1 MPVIVPG
8 MMETAKQITA
18 TTAAWALRL
27 LTALFL
33 TMVGTGEGKVYYS
46 CGAIVDSAERG
57 LILSPGFPNN
67 YYPNM
72 HCVWQFFVPTGSRL
86 LIEIFDFDVF
96 QKPGDGGTL
105 SDRNSFRLKLIKNYP
120 SYKETSEVSYSSTTR
135 EPHKEGSLTRLS
147 SDLFIDWYSKNFSG
161 YFTDAPLTDSQKN
174 GDEKDTIQEQF
185 APPQEV
191 PLKLST
197 DEESVARADPVHN
210 YPTVTHTDSSN
221 YPNGTLD
228 VNNLP
233 AYVPPSRKVDESY
246 ENYFNHQPQ
255 IMENPTPAASVFQ
268 VETSPTQ
275 PPAVDVC
282 PNDVLYISDLITFS
296 SRFCGTNSPLN
307 KTMIFG
313 SSVKMVEVIME
324 LITTTGRGRGFVL
337 LFEYRNETH
346 VNIESLVK
354 PGDGE
359 SMVLLAVVGA
369 AMFFTAVILVA
380 LCMTVRQ
387 KMCPKRSTPC
397 PPCDIENG
405 IQNSG
410 VEINELQ
417 LVMVPPSQ
425 ASAENE
431 NNNHVM
437 GLDQAGIES
446 SHPTELEDPSL
457 TSATNESGSDEV
469 FVIST
474 GPGPSGLSFSSFRIK
489 DRNLKRCMTS
499 PSSLSN
505 WLQAEH
511 HLPEIRSPVPI
522 IKHPSDV
529 ESSPPRPRAWS
540 VRTFCSLLPP
550 LPQLQRKW
558 CSWTTNSPFTKLV
571 DSGST
576 ALIDQCG
583 EKRNVLSATHLG
595 GQLDPKH
602 SESLVSNASYPLT
615 QSAQQ
620 HRKLNTSNIKKSR
633 FASPCFGFLSSTPNG
648 NPVKLVNQQRAGD
661 TSPDDTQDFWHQNTL
676 EASIS
681 TKSSGTN
688 GFKIKEIPDKSRS
701 GFTTSENLEDRQPLV
716 SAEHLEQCGDTL
728 FMYNNDIN
736 DSTQVGAFDGL
747 HMKSYPASRPEVASS
762 GTSDFSLWVKSPS
775 VNYSDVYRLPDANS
789 SSGQQDSLSLMDT
802 SHVNSA
808 CSLKSPGWNA
818 CHSPQQVLSEVLH
831 ISNVEHM

>member
-489 DRNLKRCMTS
+489 
-499 PSSLSN
+499 
-505 WLQAEH
+505 
-511 HLPEIRSPVPI
+511 
-522 IKHPSDV
+522 
-529 ESSPPRPRAWS
+529 
-540 VRTFCSLLPP
+540 
-550 LPQLQRKW
+550 
-558 CSWTTNSPFTKLV
+558 
-571 DSGST
+571 GST